1 MFFFSRDKVED
12 HLEIGNQE
20 VSTSGLLFPSF
31 VKLVGRVAS
40 NVGNNPLKNINI
52 VRVTAVVASIA
63 VVLGIGISIG
73 LIFLDLISLVLH

>member
-1 MFFFSRDKVED
+1 MYFFSRDKAED

-31 VKLVGRVAS
+31 VKMVGRVAS

-52 VRVTAVVASIA
+52 VRVTAIVASLAI
-63 VVLGIGISIG
+63 VLGIGITIG
-73 LIFLDLISLVLH
+73 LMFLDLISLIIN